1 MNDRDDLAQTG
12 PQGAAGRSAA
22 SFAVPDGPDLGL
34 APEVFQA
41 LGGQLL
47 AALADYKRELPA
59 RQVRPQPSVELTQE
73 IFAQALPETGAAP
86 GDLVDWMID
95 HLLPCSFGNDHP
107 GFFAW
112 ITAPSAPIGALAELM
127 AATVNTPAGG
137 PAPAAVNL
145 EACVTRW
152 LMELCGFPV
161 EGSLGILVSGGSM
174 ANLTALAVAR
184 HWAAKADGWNIRT
197 EGLQGGRARYTL
209 YATKRGAH
217 VLLALVSGLASTPYG
232 RCAGRHGRAQQRVEP
247 GT

>member
-1 MNDRDDLAQTG
+1 MNEGDELPGGGTG
-12 PQGAAGRSAA
+12 DATGCTPAT
-22 SFAVPDGPDLGL
+22 FAIPEGPDLDL
-34 APEVFQA
+34 APEAFTA
-41 LGGQLL
+41 LGARLL
-47 AALADYKRELPA
+47 AALADYKRALPG
-59 RQVRPQPSVELTQE
+59 RPVRPLPPVELTRE
-73 IFAQALPETGAAP
+73 IFAQELPETGAEP
-86 GDLVDWMID
+86 GDLLDWMTD
-95 HLLPCSFGNDHP
+95 NLLPSSFGNDHP

-161 EGSLGILVSGGSM
+161 EGSHGILVSGGSM

-197 EGLQGGRARYTL
+197 EGLQGEV
-209 YATKRGAH
+209 AH
-217 VLLALVSGLASTPYG
+217 GIHHQDTACSGDI
-232 RCAGRHGRAQQRVEP
+232 RCKGHQGGFPVHILRQIVVFGSIKIAINQ
-247 GT
+247 

>member
-1 MNDRDDLAQTG
+1 MKDGNDFARDG
-12 PQGAAGRSAA
+12 PHDAAEEPAV
-22 SFAVPDGPDLGL
+22 SFSVPDGPELGL
-34 APEVFQA
+34 TPEAFHS
-41 LGGQLL
+41 LGGRML
-47 AALADYKRELPA
+47 AALADYKRDLPA
-59 RQVRPQPSVELTQE
+59 RRVRPEPPVELTRE

-86 GDLVDWMID
+86 EDLIDWMTEN
-95 HLLPCSFGNDHP
+95 LLPASFGNDHP

-152 LMELCGFPV
+152 LMELSGFPV
-161 EGSLGILVSGGSM
+161 DGSMGILVSGGSM

-209 YATKRGAH
+209 YATKEA
-217 VLLALVSGLASTPYG
+217 
-232 RCAGRHGRAQQRVEP
+232 
-247 GT
+247 